1 MSTLAQRIG
10 DAVAAIRLVDT
21 HEHLLSEEERNRA
34 ALDFGYLFPHYASSD
49 LVSAGMPPAV
59 LEAVRLNSRPV
70 LAERIARI
78 GWIRKLPPLPAPVK
92 PDLSPEERWN
102 AFAPFW
108 ERTRTTGYGQCLRIA
123 IRDLFDVADLNAATH
138 AKLSAAIAAS
148 RRTGWYRHVLR
159 DRARIDIGIL
169 DDYRTD
175 VDRGLFVPVIRLD
188 HFACPTCRADLASIE
203 ADTGRSV
210 HSVDDLVQAMQASLE
225 RGIAEGAV
233 CIKIGIAY
241 RRSIRFERTPRADA
255 ERVFGALFAHL
266 GEGPSWQ
273 ESRPLQDYLF
283 HQIVRAAVERDL
295 PIQIHTGLLEGNG
308 NLLENSNP
316 QQLAGL
322 CLEYRKARIDLF
334 HGGYPFLGEALAL
347 AKTFPGV
354 HLDLCWLHVVSPS
367 ASARV
372 LHEAIETVPASKIF
386 AFGGDYIVP
395 EGSYGH
401 SVMARRVVSR
411 VLTEKVEEGW
421 LSEEEAAGLARRM
434 LRENAAGFFGLKLS
448 GA

>member
-1 MSTLAQRIG
+1 M
-10 DAVAAIRLVDT
+10 
-21 HEHLLSEEERNRA
+21 
-34 ALDFGYLFPHYASSD
+34 
-49 LVSAGMPPAV
+49 
-59 LEAVRLNSRPV
+59 
-70 LAERIARI
+70 
-78 GWIRKLPPLPAPVK
+78 
-92 PDLSPEERWN
+92 
-102 AFAPFW
+102 FAPFW

-148 RRTGWYRHVLR
+148 RRTGWYRHVLK
-159 DRARIDIGIL
+159 DKARIDIGVL

-175 VDRGLFVPVIRLD
+175 VDRELFVPVIRLD
-188 HFACPTCRADLASIE
+188 HFACPTCRADLAAIE

-210 HSVDDLVQAMQASLE
+210 HGVDDLVQAMQASLE

-233 CIKIGIAY
+233 GIKIGIAY
-241 RRSIRFERTPRADA
+241 RRSIRFERTPRVDA
-255 ERVFGALFAHL
+255 ERVFDALFAHL

-316 QQLAGL
+316 LHLAGL

-334 HGGYPFLGEALAL
+334 HGGYPYLGEALAL

-354 HLDLCWLHVVSPS
+354 HLDLCWLHIVSPS

-372 LHEAIETVPASKIF
+372 LHEAIETVPCQQ
-386 AFGGDYIVP
+386 DLRVRRRL
-395 EGSYGH
+395 H
-401 SVMARRVVSR
+401 RARRQLRAQRDGPARRQPRPDGEGRGGLAGRGGSR
-411 VLTEKVEEGW
+411 GPGAQD
-421 LSEEEAAGLARRM
+421 AAGERGRLLQAEAGRS
-434 LRENAAGFFGLKLS
+434 LRLFTPTGRLTWRFGRDGLVSMIDGRACAQHHRPSESSL
-448 GA
+448 GR